1 MPNFNYTSNARFT
14 PFTFEEMLR
23 PLAMYTEVYNSNQDY
38 IAELGA
44 KADMLKAY
52 ANEVPN
58 SKASKLY
65 NQYAKDLEDQAES
78 MAKEGLSPSSIQN
91 IRKLRRRYSSEIT
104 PIEAAVNARKERY
117 AEQRKLAASNPSIMF
132 DRDFSRVTI
141 DELLDNPELG
151 YTSVS
156 GNELYAKGKEAAMA
170 ASSRLLETI
179 PALQGQYW
187 KIRQGYGAD
196 AANQFLLN
204 QANIPELN
212 EAVNRII
219 SQSGVTENNKSR
231 AIDYAISGIMS
242 GMTYDEKYQANRG
255 YISPAEERRLAMQEE
270 QQKWLREQKEQELKG
285 FELGDGSRIKAIGA
299 GRAIKINPDGTYEP
313 ITFPSSSST
322 VSGVTGNVTKSTA
335 EKQRTFTT
343 LDYTNGN
350 KFSTPGSTDRFSK
363 EDAKLISFGDLGPKA
378 RKVLQE
384 DLAKFGLSAKD
395 VDIYEDY
402 DWASNSHYRVVLK
415 GHDLDGM
422 PKNNASNKSNSPN
435 NSTTS
440 IPSADDFLN

>member
-78 MAKEGLSPSSIQN
+78 MAREGLSPSSIQN

-104 PIEAAVNARKERY
+104 PIETAVNARKERY

-151 YTSVS
+151 YTPVS

-170 ASSRLLETI
+170 ASSRLLETM

-270 QQKWLREQKEQELKG
+270 QQKWLREQKEQELRG

-313 ITFPSSSST
+313 ITFPSSSSSKT
-322 VSGVTGNVTKSTA
+322 TTSSIKAENMINARKSFTYLDYGGGDFKHKPDNFFSKSDA
-335 EKQRTFTT
+335 EKISFTQ
-343 LDYTNGN
+343 L
-350 KFSTPGSTDRFSK
+350 STSAKKRLK
-363 EDAKLISFGDLGPKA
+363 EDLE
-378 RKVLQE
+378 VY
-384 DLAKFGLSAKD
+384 GLTFAD
-395 VDIYEDY
+395 VDIYEDH
-402 DWASNSHYRVVLK
+402 DFASRNHYRVVLK
-415 GHDLDGM
+415 GADLDGKL
-422 PKNNASNKSNSPN
+422 PGQTNTTTN

-440 IPSADDFLN
+440 VPSTDDFLN

>member
-1 MPNFNYTSNARFT
+1 MPNFNYTSSARFT

-65 NQYAKDLEDQAES
+65 NQYAKDLEDQAAS

-104 PIEAAVNARKERY
+104 PIETAVNTRKERY

-132 DRDFSRVTI
+132 DRDFSRVSI

-219 SQSGVTENNKSR
+219 SQSGVTENNKNR